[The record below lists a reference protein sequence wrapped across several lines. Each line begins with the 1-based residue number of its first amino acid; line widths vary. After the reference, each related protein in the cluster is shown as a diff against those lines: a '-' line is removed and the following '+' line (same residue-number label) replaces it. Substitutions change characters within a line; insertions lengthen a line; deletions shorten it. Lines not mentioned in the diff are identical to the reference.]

1 MAGGDGTAL
10 AELYDRHGRA
20 VYALALRILGD
31 AADAED
37 LTQDVF
43 TLAWKNAAKYDPA
56 RGAVPAWL
64 LVTTRTRAIDRIR
77 SRRVRPQAFGGDD
90 DGRRLAAIPDASPSV
105 DTIVASAD
113 SAARV
118 RTALASLPGEQRA
131 AIELAYFQGLS
142 HSEIAEQT
150 ATPLGT
156 IKTRIRAGLQRLRRA
171 MDGAQEG
178 GQLA

>member
-1 MAGGDGTAL
+1 MARGDGSAL

-20 VYALALRILGD
+20 VYALAVRVLGD
-31 AADAED
+31 PADAED
-37 LTQDVF
+37 LVQDVF
-43 TLAWKNAAKYDPA
+43 ALAWKNAAKYDPA
-56 RGAVPAWL
+56 RGAVAAWL
-64 LVTTRTRAIDRIR
+64 LITTRTRAIDRLR
-77 SRRVRPQAFGGDD
+77 SRRVRPQSAGGDD

-118 RTALASLPGEQRA
+118 RTALASLPEDQRA

-142 HSEIAEQT
+142 HSEIAERT
-150 ATPLGT
+150 TTPLGT

-171 MDGAQEG
+171 LDDRQEG
-178 GQLA
+178 GQFA